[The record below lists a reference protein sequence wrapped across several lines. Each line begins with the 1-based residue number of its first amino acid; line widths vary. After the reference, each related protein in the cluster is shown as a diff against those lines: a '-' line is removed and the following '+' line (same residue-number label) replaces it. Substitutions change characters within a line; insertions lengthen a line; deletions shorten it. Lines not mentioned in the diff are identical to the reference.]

1 MAIRISGN
9 IIISDTRELEN
20 ITGVDALTANTINY
34 AIVNQTSTVGSQLT
48 VVNSSGTII
57 KSLYAASDGTV

>member
-1 MAIRISGN
+1 MAIKISGN

-34 AIVNQTSTVGSQLT
+34 AIVNQTSTVGSRLT
-48 VVNSSGTII
+48 VVNSAGTII